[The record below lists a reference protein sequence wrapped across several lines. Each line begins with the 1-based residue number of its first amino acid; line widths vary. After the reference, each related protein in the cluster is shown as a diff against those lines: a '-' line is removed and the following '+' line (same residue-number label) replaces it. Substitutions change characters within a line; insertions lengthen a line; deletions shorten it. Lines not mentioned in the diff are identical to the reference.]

1 MERPR
6 ALLLDAMGTLIGLR
20 QSVGATYAQAAAAHG
35 LTVSAEAINAVFPT
49 VYRQAPPLAF
59 PGLSGPQRR
68 LAERQWWGHR
78 IDDALR
84 QAGAGPAPMALRHE
98 LFDRFRDPALW
109 RVYNDVRP
117 CLERWRQRGLKLAV
131 VSNFDSRLH
140 GLLEALE
147 LRQHLEAVVISSEI
161 GAAKPS
167 PRPFKAALEQLGVMA
182 PEVWHIGDSAEDG
195 EGAGAAGLR
204 WLQVR
209 RP

>member
-1 MERPR
+1 MTRPR

-20 QSVGATYAQAAAAHG
+20 RSVGTTYAQAAADHG
-35 LTVSAEAINAVFPT
+35 LMVSADAINAVFPG

-59 PGLSGPQRR
+59 PGLTGRQRR

-78 IDDALR
+78 INDALR
-84 QAGAGPAPMALRHE
+84 QAGAGPAPRALRDD
-98 LFDRFRDPALW
+98 LFDRYRDPALW
-109 RVYNDVRP
+109 RVYGEVRP
-117 CLERWRQRGLKLAV
+117 CLERWQQRGLKLAV

-140 GLLEALE
+140 DLLEALE

-167 PRPFKAALEQLGVMA
+167 PRPFEAALERLGVA
-182 PEVWHIGDSAEDG
+182 ASEAWHIGDSAEDG
-195 EGAGAAGLR
+195 LGATAAGIP